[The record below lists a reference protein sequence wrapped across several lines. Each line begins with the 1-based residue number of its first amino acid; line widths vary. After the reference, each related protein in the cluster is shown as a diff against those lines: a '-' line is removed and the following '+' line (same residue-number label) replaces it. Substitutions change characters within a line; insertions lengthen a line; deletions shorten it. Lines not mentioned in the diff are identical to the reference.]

1 MAFGSLHK
9 SCVIIGLILQVRSM
23 EAVGVRPDTHTFT
36 TLLDGYCRNGQLDKA
51 EALLAKM
58 EDSKP
63 NQRPSIYTYNIF
75 TKACASKVKHNFH
88 FDSLY

>member
-1 MAFGSLHK
+1 M
-9 SCVIIGLILQVRSM
+9 
-23 EAVGVRPDTHTFT
+23 RPDTHTFT
-36 TLLDGYCRNGQLDKA
+36 TLLDGYSRSEQLDKA

-75 TKACASKVKHNFH
+75 IKSCASKVKQNFH
-88 FDSLY
+88 FPYLC